1 MKTKNHIINYANQMR
16 AVLLT
21 KCYEYADE
29 WLIGWYAN
37 RQELPEYNN
46 FFIVDEFDEDERGWR
61 YSISK
66 ERNNLY

>member
-1 MKTKNHIINYANQMR
+1 MKTKDYIINYANQMR

-21 KCYEYADE
+21 KCYEYEDE
-29 WLIGWYAN
+29 YLIGWYCD
-37 RQELPEYNN
+37 RQELPEYNS